1 MLEAI
6 IPMSTKSLAVLL
18 LVTTWI
24 ATLAGCGPSCPEVK
38 AALDE
43 DEAMAGD
50 VARVNALVDKRDGA
64 MIEAGEGG
72 HDQFH
77 MQRLK
82 FSVTAYELAVETQV
96 RIIKI
101 SPRYENSDLYEQ
113 QADLINEIR
122 CELDDLIAQDGH
134 EITDRVGRDIQAR
147 HKQLASVLRK
157 EGEVSGSELKD
168 YLANGIGGKD

>member
-1 MLEAI
+1 MRTKLNAI
-6 IPMSTKSLAVLL
+6 TAAAAILGFAILPA
-18 LVTTWI
+18 
-24 ATLAGCGPSCPEVK
+24 CGPSCPEVK

-64 MIEAGEGG
+64 MAEAGQGE

-82 FSVTAYELAVETQV
+82 FSVTAFELAVEIQV

-113 QADLINEIR
+113 HADFINEIR
-122 CELDDLIAQDGH
+122 CEIDELIATDGH
-134 EITDRVGRDIQAR
+134 EVSDRVGKAIQAR
-147 HKQLASVLRK
+147 HKQLGSLLRK
-157 EGEVSGSELKD
+157 EGQISGSELD
-168 YLANGIGGKD
+168 TYLSEGIGGSDDE